1 MPEQTQKLN
10 HFTNSVV
17 QEATAET
24 ERALRALEEK
34 KAAALATAE
43 DEAKLEAIQHVKT
56 EAARIRAEAGREVSR
71 HLMDCKRE
79 IYLRRSEIAREVFAQ
94 VTQRIQKFTASP
106 DYPARLESQLTQA
119 VGQFGLVSNVT
130 VALRPCDM
138 QWADQLAQAV
148 KPVQTTF
155 VEGGFVL
162 GGLIAACPE
171 IGQRIDGSYDT
182 ALSELTGHF
191 AELFGL
197 SLSDDLADA

>member
-1 MPEQTQKLN
+1 MPEQTQKLI

-43 DEAKLEAIQHVKT
+43 DEAKLEAIRRVKE
-56 EAARIRAEAGREVSR
+56 EAAHIRAEAGREVSR

-79 IYLRRSEIAREVFAQ
+79 IYLRRSQIAQEVFAR
-94 VTQRIQKFTASP
+94 VTSRIQSFTVST
-106 DYPARLESQLTQA
+106 DYPKQLEMQLTKA

-130 VALRPCDM
+130 VSLRPEDM
-138 QWADQLAQAV
+138 GFAAQLAQAV
-148 KPVQTTF
+148 KPVGTTF
-155 VEGGFVL
+155 EAGSFLL
-162 GGLIAACPE
+162 GGLIADCPE
-171 IGQRIDGSYDT
+171 IGQRIDGSFDT
-182 ALSELTGHF
+182 ALSELSGHF

-197 SLSDDLADA
+197 SLSDDLSDA

>member
-1 MPEQTQKLN
+1 MPEQTQKLI

-94 VTQRIQKFTASP
+94 VTQRIQEFTASP
-106 DYPARLESQLTQA
+106 DYPARLGVPTDPGGGP
-119 VGQFGLVSNVT
+119 VWPGLQCDRSP
-130 VALRPCDM
+130 APRDM
-138 QWADQLAQAV
+138 QWARPAGPGREAG
-148 KPVQTTF
+148 QTPF